1 MPTIRTAA
9 VIAAASLAAVGA
21 TTAGAQ
27 PTAHAARAFTVHSM
41 TTRIGRILVDG
52 NGEALYIFTRDR
64 GTSNSCVR
72 VSGCSGT
79 WPTIT
84 TTGRPIAGAG
94 VRAGLLGTTRVGGRL
109 QVTYAGHPLYT
120 YAASRAVGATGYIGT
135 NEFGG
140 AWDAITVAGKVVR

>member
-1 MPTIRTAA
+1 MRTIRPVAA
-9 VIAAASLAAVGA
+9 IAAASLAAVAA
-21 TTAGAQ
+21 TTAVAQ

-41 TTRIGRILVDG
+41 STRLGRILVDG

-84 TTGRPIAGAG
+84 TTSRPVAGSG

-120 YAASRAVGATGYIGT
+120 YSASHAVGATGYIGT
-135 NEFGG
+135 SEFGG
-140 AWDAITVAGKVVR
+140 AWDAITVAGRVVK